1 MEVKKH
7 IESRWECSESYKDNW
22 EKWITYMDKILLKV
36 NNVAD
41 GQKMENM
48 YMVGVHNQED
58 WISENNKYL
67 KVNFKKTGQKEKK
80 SRTYWLKEHIVS
92 KTTKGGGGHRDIS

>member
-1 MEVKKH
+1 
-7 IESRWECSESYKDNW
+7 
-22 EKWITYMDKILLKV
+22 MDKILLKV

-48 YMVGVHNQED
+48 YMIGVHSQED
-58 WISENNKYL
+58 WNSENNKYL

-80 SRTYWLKEHIVS
+80 SWTYGLKEHIVS
-92 KTTKGGGGHRDIS
+92 KTKKGGGGPWDISE

>member
-1 MEVKKH
+1 
-7 IESRWECSESYKDNW
+7 
-22 EKWITYMDKILLKV
+22 MDKILLKV

-48 YMVGVHNQED
+48 YMIGVHNQED
-58 WISENNKYL
+58 WNSENNKYL

-80 SRTYWLKEHIVS
+80 S
-92 KTTKGGGGHRDIS
+92 